1 MTDPTAEPAAT
12 NGRGPTGSP
21 SAGAAVTHEAA
32 LDALAAGLEHV
43 DQIDLAG
50 MQRWATETDRATV
63 EHLTEG
69 QRREACQTAR
79 REAEKVLRA
88 SYPDA
93 PPEQVQEALHAALVR
108 PGATVGRV
116 VDLGALLREGIPPVE
131 YLPGSVA
138 RRMVYAVGVTG
149 FTGHPE
155 SGKSSTVGRVA
166 VEAMQAGRDVI
177 YLDYEQGSAE
187 TARRFA
193 ALGANAD
200 LLSKRLVY
208 REFPGAPDWD
218 ALGALWDAHPDAVG
232 VWDST
237 RGILRTL
244 GLDEDRAAE
253 VGRFMDPL
261 VEFTLSRGIAT
272 LLIDHVAKAATDS
285 TGYARGSGDKLAA
298 VQAQWFVKKARAFDE
313 TEAGE
318 IELVRWKARSG
329 ALNRLH
335 RFAVGDGQGALT
347 FARLNPDKSPEG
359 KAEAAIIDYLKAGHP
374 MTYSLREIGGH
385 VSGRA
390 ADTRGRVKALAE
402 DAQRPVASVTEAG
415 HTRYAYVPNADQE
428 PEEADAL
435 SF

>member
-1 MTDPTAEPAAT
+1 MDADRSVGHHRMQEVGEEARNLELVGGVLNPAEVEPVVPGG
-12 NGRGPTGSP
+12 NEQHRRVEWPVG
-21 SAGAAVTHEAA
+21 
-32 LDALAAGLEHV
+32 LAQADKEIA
-43 DQIDLAG
+43 QEI
-50 MQRWATETDRATV
+50 
-63 EHLTEG
+63 EG
-69 QRREACQTAR
+69 
-79 REAEKVLRA
+79 
-88 SYPDA
+88 
-93 PPEQVQEALHAALVR
+93 
-108 PGATVGRV
+108 
-116 VDLGALLREGIPPVE
+116 
-131 YLPGSVA
+131 
-138 RRMVYAVGVTG
+138 
-149 FTGHPE
+149 
-155 SGKSSTVGRVA
+155 
-166 VEAMQAGRDVI
+166 

-193 ALGANAD
+193 ALGATID

-218 ALGALWDAHPDAVG
+218 ALGALWDEHPDAVG

-347 FARLNPDKSPEG
+347 FARLDPDKSPEG
-359 KAEAAIIDYLKAGHP
+359 RAEAAIIDYLKAGHP
-374 MTYSLREIGGH
+374 VTYSLREIEGH

-390 ADTRGRVKALAE
+390 ADTRGRVRALAE
-402 DAQRPVASVTEAG
+402 DAQRPVASVEEAG
-415 HTRYAYVPNADQE
+415 HTRYAYVPDADQE
-428 PEEADAL
+428 PQEADAL